1 MCKKSIQKNG
11 LVKGA
16 KEKAKLLYLYDMV
29 ALVEEHD
36 VPLGLVLNLDQAP
49 LKYIPAARKSLAK
62 VQNKCRSP
70 HHPIKKVLHELL
82 ALLYQVFFLPMQLTY
97 GGKTKQALPRLKFPE
112 SFPLSANPEYFSNN
126 GESVKVIKEIVLPYI
141 KKQRLE

>member
-16 KEKAKLLYLYDMV
+16 KEKAKLLYLYDIV

-49 LKYIPAARKSLAK
+49 LKYIPAARQSLAK

-82 ALLYQVFFLPMQLTY
+82 ALLYQVFF
-97 GGKTKQALPRLKFPE
+97 F
-112 SFPLSANPEYFSNN
+112 ANAAY
-126 GESVKVIKEIVLPYI
+126 LWW
-141 KKQRLE
+141 